1 MKFFRLTLEFNVDEN
16 LEVFVGGLKA
26 LDAFQNALNIEL
38 EIVERFEM
46 EDENGNNSDTDAT
59 ESGGDSDGE

>member
-46 EDENGNNSDTDAT
+46 EDENGNDSDTDAT
-59 ESGGDSDGE
+59 ESGRDSDGE

>member
-1 MKFFRLTLEFNVDEN
+1 MKFFRLTLGFNVDEN
-16 LEVFVGGLKA
+16 LEVFVRGLKA

-46 EDENGNNSDTDAT
+46 EDENGNDSDTDAT
-59 ESGGDSDGE
+59 ESGRDSDGG